1 MENTTAFCCIIH
13 NIPVKLEYIHDD
25 AEIALQCIRQNK
37 NSEACKILNQI
48 SNRTATQDFYLSIA
62 MNDEELRKRHI
73 TVLKGWK
80 LILHKIFDILK

>member
-1 MENTTAFCCIIH
+1 MENTTSFCCIIH

-37 NSEACKILNQI
+37 NSEACEILNQI

-62 MNDEELRKRHI
+62 TNDRIEKKGI
-73 TVLKGWK
+73 SSVLKGRK
-80 LILHKIFDILK
+80 LILHKILIS